1 MDNNFNVTPKT
12 DEVKENVLAGI
23 VGAFVFGLAGGVLWF
38 VLYLVG
44 FFSGLSGLVGVVCA
58 IKGYAIFSKKES
70 TKGIIIATVMALLVL
85 VLAWYLCFAYDIQ
98 AAYQIWYED
107 GEIDFT
113 LTYAESIRAVPIF
126 LSDPE
131 VGTSYLINLAI
142 GLLLGVVGAG
152 SYVYG
157 KIKGN
162 KKPTPSTTAVPENMG
177 NSSVVLTE
185 CGDNKLELIKAV
197 REITYLGL
205 KESKDIV
212 ESLPQTIKA
221 GISEEEARRIIGVI
235 EAAGG
240 SAEIR

>member
-23 VGAFVFGLAGGVLWF
+23 VGAFVFGLAGGLLWF

-98 AAYQIWYED
+98 AAYQIWYEE

-126 LSDPE
+126 LSDRSADTKVEIQIRTVAMDFWASLEHKMHSKFEGDAPE
-131 VGTSYLINLAI
+131 HIRN
-142 GLLLGVVGAG
+142 
-152 SYVYG
+152 
-157 KIKGN
+157 
-162 KKPTPSTTAVPENMG
+162 
-177 NSSVVLTE
+177 
-185 CGDNKLELIKAV
+185 ELIECAKMVSDLDA
-197 REITYLGL
+197 RMLSLNDEILALT
-205 KESKDIV
+205 
-212 ESLPQTIKA
+212 Q
-221 GISEEEARRIIGVI
+221 SEENE
-235 EAAGG
+235 
-240 SAEIR
+240 